1 LILTTEGNPAMTDT
15 LSAADKAK
23 LYFKRAT
30 DFVAAV
36 IASWPALA
44 ISTLCLVA
52 FGAQSYFAPERLPPF
67 GGLSLAQ
74 VGLPSAPD
82 LGELNNPL
90 RDATEAAQRQAR
102 EAIAE
107 REAAGELS
115 FFEANPQAARIAN
128 LVGFGASA
136 IMLLIT
142 MTLQRRRFR

>member
-1 LILTTEGNPAMTDT
+1 MTDA
-15 LSAADKAK
+15 LSASDKAK

-44 ISTLCLVA
+44 ISSLCVIA
-52 FGAQSYFAPERLPPF
+52 FGAQSYYAPERLPPF

-74 VGLPSAPD
+74 VGLPTPPD
-82 LGELNNPL
+82 LGELNDPL

-107 REAAGELS
+107 REASGELG

-128 LVGFGASA
+128 LAGFGIALV
-136 IMLLIT
+136 MLLIT
-142 MTLQRRRFR
+142 MGLQMRRFREGATR

>member
-1 LILTTEGNPAMTDT
+1 MTEA
-15 LSAADKAK
+15 LSASDKAK

-44 ISTLCLVA
+44 ISSLCVIA
-52 FGAQSYFAPERLPPF
+52 FGAQSYYAPERLPPF

-82 LGELNNPL
+82 LGELNDPL
-90 RDATEAAQRQAR
+90 RDASEAAQRQAR

-107 REAAGELS
+107 REASGELG

-128 LVGFGASA
+128 LAGFGIALV
-136 IMLLIT
+136 MLLIT
-142 MTLQRRRFR
+142 MGLQMRRFREGATR

>member
-1 LILTTEGNPAMTDT
+1 MTDA
-15 LSAADKAK
+15 LSASDKAK

-44 ISTLCLVA
+44 ISSLCVIA
-52 FGAQSYFAPERLPPF
+52 FGAQSYYAPERLPPF

-82 LGELNNPL
+82 LGELNDPL
-90 RDATEAAQRQAR
+90 RDATDAAQRQAR

-107 REAAGELS
+107 REASGELG

-128 LVGFGASA
+128 LAGFGIALV
-136 IMLLIT
+136 MLLIT
-142 MTLQRRRFR
+142 MGLQMRRFREGATR

>member
-1 LILTTEGNPAMTDT
+1 MTDA
-15 LSAADKAK
+15 LSASDKAK

-44 ISTLCLVA
+44 ISSLCVIA
-52 FGAQSYFAPERLPPF
+52 FGAQSYYAPERLPPF

-82 LGELNNPL
+82 LGELNDPL
-90 RDATEAAQRQAR
+90 RDASEAAQRQAR

-107 REAAGELS
+107 REASGELG

-128 LVGFGASA
+128 LAGFGIALV
-136 IMLLIT
+136 MLLIT
-142 MTLQRRRFR
+142 MGLQMRRFREGATR